1 MPQFDKATVQYPDL
15 DVDGLTFRSRV
26 FEREITPFVCEL
38 DSVDDSVFKEDF
50 ASREL
55 DDAALVAFGG
65 VERVKAY
72 RTHDHSTSKGQ
83 GE

>member
-55 DDAALVAFGG
+55 DDTAFVPFGSIGG
-65 VERVKAY
+65 IKVY